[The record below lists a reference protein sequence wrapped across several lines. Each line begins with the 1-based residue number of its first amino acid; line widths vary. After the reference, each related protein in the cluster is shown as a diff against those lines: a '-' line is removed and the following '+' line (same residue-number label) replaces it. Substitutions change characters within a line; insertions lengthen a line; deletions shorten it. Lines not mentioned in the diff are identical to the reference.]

1 MKNSKKRIAI
11 LIVLALVYGLAIG
24 GTIAYLTAQSD
35 PVTNTFTVG
44 AIEIILQEHDDG
56 TSTGDVLD
64 EGEGRDGIK
73 VIPGAT
79 VAKDPFVTVLEGSE
93 KCYVYVKVVN
103 NLVVGDENV
112 SELTVGEGWSVVD
125 SSDDDGVVTTLYVY
139 DDVVDAAD
147 DDVVLDPVFTAV
159 TIDGDVS
166 SEGLED
172 LNGKTIVVTAYAHQ
186 SENTDSDTAEAAAL
200 AWAGLDD

>member
-1 MKNSKKRIAI
+1 MKTSKKRIAI

-24 GTIAYLTAQSD
+24 GTIAYLTAQSED
-35 PVTNTFTVG
+35 VTNTFTVG
-44 AIEIILQEHDDG
+44 TIEIELHEHDDG
-56 TSTGDVLD
+56 TSTGDVV
-64 EGEGRDGIK
+64 EEREGIK

-79 VAKDPFVTVLEGSE
+79 VDKDPFVTVLEGSE

-103 NLVVGDENV
+103 NLVVDDENV
-112 SELTVGEGWSVVD
+112 SELTLGEGWSVVAT
-125 SSDDDGVVTTLYVY
+125 SDDDGVVTTLYVY
-139 DDVVDAAD
+139 DEIVDAAD

-166 SEGLED
+166 SEGLKD
-172 LNGKTIVVTAYAHQ
+172 LDGATIVVTAYAHQ
-186 SENTDSDTAEAAAL
+186 SENTDSDTADDAAL